1 MDAAT
6 RLKLPSTSAATDVR
20 SFYERRPYPPPLTSL
35 DEHRDLYRDP
45 GRRRAMFHL
54 LWPDEP
60 MRVDQQILV
69 AGCGTSQAARYALRE
84 PEAAVIAIDVSETSL
99 RYTRALQA
107 KYGLQNLEVHRL
119 AIEDVEALGR
129 AFDQVVFTG
138 VLHHLVDP
146 DLGLRALRHVLRPH
160 GAMHLM
166 VYAPYGR
173 AGVYMMQEYCR
184 VLGIG
189 TTDAELRDL
198 CATLET
204 LPGDHPIA
212 SLMRGA
218 RDFSQP
224 DAVAD
229 ALLHP
234 VDRAYSV
241 PELYD
246 WLDRCGLAFGRWF
259 HQAPYLPRC
268 GMIAKAP
275 HAARLAA
282 LPPRQQHAAVELFRG
297 TMIRHNVIAYR
308 DDRGERQPIEWAGD
322 RWRRYVPI
330 AMPSTV
336 CVRDRVPPGAAAV
349 LINRAH
355 PFPDLLLHVDRFE
368 DRLLAAIDGLRTL
381 EEIVAAVAGQSADER
396 RALTFFE
403 RLWQYDQIVCDA
415 SRVAV
420 ARGAASMNLQSVV

>member
-1 MDAAT
+1 
-6 RLKLPSTSAATDVR
+6 
-20 SFYERRPYPPPLTSL
+20 
-35 DEHRDLYRDP
+35 
-45 GRRRAMFHL
+45 
-54 LWPDEP
+54 
-60 MRVDQQILV
+60 
-69 AGCGTSQAARYALRE
+69 
-84 PEAAVIAIDVSETSL
+84 
-99 RYTRALQA
+99 
-107 KYGLQNLEVHRL
+107 
-119 AIEDVEALGR
+119 
-129 AFDQVVFTG
+129 
-138 VLHHLVDP
+138 
-146 DLGLRALRHVLRPH
+146 
-160 GAMHLM
+160 
-166 VYAPYGR
+166 
-173 AGVYMMQEYCR
+173 
-184 VLGIG
+184 
-189 TTDAELRDL
+189 
-198 CATLET
+198 
-204 LPGDHPIA
+204 
-212 SLMRGA
+212 
-218 RDFSQP
+218 
-224 DAVAD
+224 
-229 ALLHP
+229 
-234 VDRAYSV
+234 
-241 PELYD
+241 
-246 WLDRCGLAFGRWF
+246 
-259 HQAPYLPRC
+259 
-268 GMIAKAP
+268 MIAKAP

-282 LPPRQQHAAVELFRG
+282 LPSRQQHTAVELFRG